1 MRQHKKLPARITT
14 AAAAALVVL
23 PLEHVEMKAARPP
36 GVRVRVAQQS
46 QSAPVAASARAWSF
60 NGENGIFVRN
70 GRVRARVR
78 VLNQPQRDKVHRK
91 KAASIAAAATDALRL
106 YHLDT
111 WRPRVRPS

>member
-1 MRQHKKLPARITT
+1 MVPATLKFQH
-14 AAAAALVVL
+14 
-23 PLEHVEMKAARPP
+23 
-36 GVRVRVAQQS
+36 VAH
-46 QSAPVAASARAWSF
+46 APVAASARAWSF

-111 WRPRVRPS
+111 WRPRVRLGAIAPRSASLTASPRAFSHRRESIHC